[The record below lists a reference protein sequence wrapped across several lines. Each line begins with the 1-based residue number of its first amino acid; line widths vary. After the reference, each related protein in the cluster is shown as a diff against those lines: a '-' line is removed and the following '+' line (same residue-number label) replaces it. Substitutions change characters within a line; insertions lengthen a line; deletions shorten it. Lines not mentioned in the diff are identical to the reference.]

1 MGQVWRHPQVLR
13 RIIIPRAEE
22 QLRLPSRR
30 RPGLFI
36 LSRLYVFQ
44 RTWFGFGNSL
54 NRSQRPDF
62 LWCILRGA
70 LLAIQSQVN
79 NVVARIAGGIE
90 LGGGT
95 PSVLGSLG
103 ASTPGALERLLYPR
117 SRTRSH
123 RTESAY
129 IVSLDEDEVGTAI
142 LGLQADE

>member
-1 MGQVWRHPQVLR
+1 MGQVWRYPRVLR
-13 RIIIPRAEE
+13 RTIVPCVEE

-44 RTWFGFGNSL
+44 RPDVGLATL
-54 NRSQRPDF
+54 NRSQRPNF

-95 PSVLGSLG
+95 PSVLGSLE

-123 RTESAY
+123 RTE
-129 IVSLDEDEVGTAI
+129 
-142 LGLQADE
+142 